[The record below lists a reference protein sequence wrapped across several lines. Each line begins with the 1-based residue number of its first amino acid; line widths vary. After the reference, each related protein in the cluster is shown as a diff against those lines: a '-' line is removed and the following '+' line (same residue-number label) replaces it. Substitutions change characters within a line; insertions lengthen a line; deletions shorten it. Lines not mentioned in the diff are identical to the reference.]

1 MMYEEN
7 DKYMNNPGY
16 EMRKV
21 FEEIDRY
28 QDRIVDQ
35 VVEFRS
41 FIYVV
46 DKPFLDLIAVNNDD
60 IAGEKSCVDIT
71 AVDIIFGI
79 IDSDGTHSDDLLS
92 AFL

>member
-28 QDRIVDQ
+28 QDRIVWQ
-35 VVEFRS
+35 AE
-41 FIYVV
+41 
-46 DKPFLDLIAVNNDD
+46 
-60 IAGEKSCVDIT
+60 
-71 AVDIIFGI
+71 
-79 IDSDGTHSDDLLS
+79 LLS
-92 AFL
+92 